1 MIKVKITDIPVR
13 INGERYYPGTELEV
27 TEDIY
32 KTMKSVCIIVDDKI
46 PVITEEDEI
55 EEVVK
60 EEISEDDKIK
70 ASNEYKTISKEKIM
84 IDLAEKGIEYDP
96 NKSKL
101 ELFKMLGSD

>member
-13 INGERYYPGTELEV
+13 INDERYYPGTELEV

-46 PVITEEDEI
+46 EEDEI